1 MSKVT
6 AFIYLLFI
14 ATRRKRK
21 HLMTQGSI
29 YTTKLILVKNIYIYS
44 MFSSR
49 ILPIYAVFQP
59 FLLLFATVHYNLQST
74 IYNLLTT
81 DYWLAIANNC
91 IAIIGGSKIECV
103 VNNKILRE
111 PFKKC
116 EKFHTWGGVQT
127 VFKMHFKPFQAILDH
142 VFSTFLGGYTRE
154 PAWKA
159 WGCESCLTSL
169 P

>member
-29 YTTKLILVKNIYIYS
+29 YTTKLILVKYIYIYS

-74 IYNLLTT
+74 IYNLQSTIYWLLTT

-91 IAIIGGSKIECV
+91 IAIIGGSKIE
-103 VNNKILRE
+103 
-111 PFKKC
+111 
-116 EKFHTWGGVQT
+116 
-127 VFKMHFKPFQAILDH
+127 FQAILDH
-142 VFSTFLGGYTRE
+142 VFFNFFGWLHQRKIRPSGGGI
-154 PAWKA
+154 P
-159 WGCESCLTSL
+159 
-169 P
+169 

>member
-1 MSKVT
+1 MGWLYYCEYKNNFSSQYLVFICCCWFVGAVKKYCSRFLSLHLKENINWFWWAKLQVT

-74 IYNLLTT
+74 
-81 DYWLAIANNC
+81 DYWL
-91 IAIIGGSKIECV
+91 
-103 VNNKILRE
+103 
-111 PFKKC
+111 
-116 EKFHTWGGVQT
+116 
-127 VFKMHFKPFQAILDH
+127 
-142 VFSTFLGGYTRE
+142 
-154 PAWKA
+154 
-159 WGCESCLTSL
+159 LTSDCKQL
-169 P
+169 HCNHRRK

>member
-14 ATRRKRK
+14 ATRRKRR
-21 HLMTQGSI
+21 HLMTQDSI
-29 YTTKLILVKNIYIYS
+29 YTTKLILVKKIYIFIVCFHPGS
-44 MFSSR
+44 CPFMLSFSHFSCF
-49 ILPIYAVFQP
+49 LP
-59 FLLLFATVHYNLQST
+59 LCTT

-111 PFKKC
+111 PVKKKC
-116 EKFHTWGGVQT
+116 EKFHTGGGSRPCL
-127 VFKMHFKPFQAILDH
+127 KCILSHFKPF
-142 VFSTFLGGYTRE
+142 
-154 PAWKA
+154 
-159 WGCESCLTSL
+159 
-169 P
+169 

>member
-74 IYNLLTT
+74 

-111 PFKKC
+111 PFKKSV
-116 EKFHTWGGVQT
+116 KIPHLGGGSRPCLKCILT
-127 VFKMHFKPFQAILDH
+127 HFKPF
-142 VFSTFLGGYTRE
+142 
-154 PAWKA
+154 
-159 WGCESCLTSL
+159 
-169 P
+169 

>member
-111 PFKKC
+111 PFKKSV
-116 EKFHTWGGVQT
+116 KIPHLGGGSRPCL
-127 VFKMHFKPFQAILDH
+127 KCILNHFKPF
-142 VFSTFLGGYTRE
+142 
-154 PAWKA
+154 
-159 WGCESCLTSL
+159 
-169 P
+169 

>member
-1 MSKVT
+1 
-6 AFIYLLFI
+6 
-14 ATRRKRK
+14 
-21 HLMTQGSI
+21 MTQDSI
-29 YTTKLILVKNIYIYS
+29 NATKLILVKNIYIYS

-111 PFKKC
+111 PFKKSV
-116 EKFHTWGGVQT
+116 KIPHLGGVQT

-142 VFSTFLGGYTRE
+142 VFFNFFGW
-154 PAWKA
+154 A
-159 WGCESCLTSL
+159 L
-169 P
+169 PRKIWLPSFY